1 MYIYNVI
8 NFVYN
13 VKMPLLDTCH
23 GNSPWDAVVP
33 PTILVWVDPI
43 NDVPQEAV
51 NQSCY
56 NY

>member
-13 VKMPLLDTCH
+13 VKKPLLDTCH